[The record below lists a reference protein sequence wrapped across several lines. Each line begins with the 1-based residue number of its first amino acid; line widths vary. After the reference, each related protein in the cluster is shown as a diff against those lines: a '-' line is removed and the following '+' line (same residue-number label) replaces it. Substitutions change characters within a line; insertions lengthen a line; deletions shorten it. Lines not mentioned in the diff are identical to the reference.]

1 MPVSLIDHP
10 YAHHVLTRL
19 RDVSTQSL
27 EFRKGLVKLGRIM
40 GYEIARTFPKR
51 EVEARTPLGVAK
63 GILLEDLDKV
73 VIVEVLRA
81 AMPLVEGLL
90 KAFPEAKI
98 GVVAAKRREEGEGEI
113 DVDIYYVRLPEVEGK
128 VVIAADPM
136 LATGVTMKAVLGEV
150 LKRGR
155 PRRLLIASVIATPIG
170 IERVLS
176 AYPNAEIFAV
186 AIDEEL
192 NRQGFIVPGL
202 GDAGDRAF
210 GG

>member
-1 MPVSLIDHP
+1 MPVHIIDHP
-10 YAHHVLTRL
+10 YAQHILTRL
-19 RDVSTQSL
+19 RDANTASL
-27 EFRKGLVKLGRIM
+27 EFRKGLVRLGRIV

-51 EVEARTPLGVAK
+51 VVKVRTPLGEAEGLV
-63 GILLEDLDKV
+63 LEDLDKV

-98 GVVAAKRREEGEGEI
+98 GVVAARRREEGGKI
-113 DVDIYYVRLPEVEGK
+113 GVDVFYSRIPRVDGQ
-128 VVIAADPM
+128 VVILADPM
-136 LATGVTMKAVLGEV
+136 LATGTTMAAAIGEV
-150 LKRGR
+150 LKSGV
-155 PRRLLIASVIATPIG
+155 PKRLITVSVISTPVG

-176 AYPNAEIFAV
+176 SYPTAEVFTV
-186 AIDEEL
+186 AIDEVL
-192 NRQGFIVPGL
+192 NSDGFIVPGL